1 MRVRNRND
9 EETDIFEKFMHRQI
23 SAAAKSVS
31 PYNQS
36 VFPERPRHPTDS
48 SSREASSDGR
58 LALFEFL
65 MENVM
70 GVRYVDCIE
79 KQLKTAGKLLI
90 QFHDLMTITYTG
102 NRKET
107 LKRLHQAAERCAYEL
122 FQCGFPTPTMLRL
135 LVSEGNISKLC
146 CAITSITDTWEHL
159 ATMGAHNII
168 SEIKSHQ
175 EKVIRE
181 GGPWAKCLLADGYG
195 GRYCVLGHDAESF
208 LNGVLKSEWNQYM
221 HRRTTIEDT
230 VELGTVVLPPIP
242 FTNLC
247 TPANGHDWLPTVKDL
262 RLLASLAPVAPQHRW
277 MLQNSSWENIIHR
290 QMLPGTTT
298 DDIFL
303 RDTDTEVEVTCQLA
317 LYHSRRIEEQIE
329 CLLRSARNE
338 SELSTS
344 VPATSVQAT
353 SIPTTSTQRDTLDI
367 RRESSVES
375 IMSSDD
381 SVEMPEQR
389 PMNLASVNGGG
400 VQ

>member
-31 PYNQS
+31 PYSQS

-90 QFHDLMTITYTG
+90 QFHDLMTITYSG

-181 GGPWAKCLLADGYG
+181 GGRGRNVCWLMVTEDGI
-195 GRYCVLGHDAESF
+195 ASF

-277 MLQNSSWENIIHR
+277 MLQNSSWENIIHW

-353 SIPTTSTQRDTLDI
+353 SIPTTSTQRDTPDI